1 MFRNFIE
8 DREEFEK
15 LERQG
20 SFWRCAAAI
29 SAVVA
34 ALAAICALATK
45 LQNLKYKEKLIELSE
60 RFPNTPEQE
69 AELEEKYASVNG
81 RRLIRPQ
88 IAGQRKNAWRKI
100 V

>member
-45 LQNLKYKEKLIELSE
+45 LQNLK
-60 RFPNTPEQE
+60 
-69 AELEEKYASVNG
+69 
-81 RRLIRPQ
+81 
-88 IAGQRKNAWRKI
+88 
-100 V
+100 

>member
-8 DREEFEK
+8 DREEFER
-15 LERQG
+15 LERRG

-45 LQNLKYKEKLIELSE
+45 LSCSMNLPNHFHFCSSVL
-60 RFPNTPEQE
+60 RFV
-69 AELEEKYASVNG
+69 LLG
-81 RRLIRPQ
+81 
-88 IAGQRKNAWRKI
+88 
-100 V
+100 